1 MRTIEFC
8 LDEFRPWPAL
18 SVYVYGTAT
27 LSYEYEPSDP
37 DVGYRGGVTYPTLQK
52 LVIQSDLAKGEDIEV
67 TEAHPLYAP
76 IAAIL
81 EGTDYAVEA
90 CDEDWQEH
98 IAYDYED

>member
-1 MRTIEFC
+1 MRTIEFD

-27 LSYEYEPSDP
+27 LSYEYEPDDP
-37 DVGYRGGVTYPTLQK
+37 DVGYRGGVTYPTLER
-52 LVIQSDLAKGEDIEV
+52 LVISSDLAKDAPIEI
-67 TEAHPLYAP
+67 TAEHPLYAP

-98 IAYDYED
+98 CDYDHDD